1 MDQTK
6 KSELKIYSEVLYAPG
21 AGGEFFS
28 LLLESHKSDHW
39 TRIPLCCFD
48 WHYYNYNYFHSD
60 VRTRQIRPIHRISYS
75 RLSPVVF
82 LKAPMDYI
90 IDIRKKKSSRLNH
103 LHDKQWLEDN
113 TEDDIASEDFADV
126 TISHLDPLKN
136 YYKMCDMMEMEPD
149 IEFYSWAW
157 WNYLGIQHI
166 LLNKEYNYIEKVRN
180 NLKECFGDFNG
191 VN

>member
-1 MDQTK
+1 
-6 KSELKIYSEVLYAPG
+6 
-21 AGGEFFS
+21 
-28 LLLESHKSDHW
+28 
-39 TRIPLCCFD
+39 
-48 WHYYNYNYFHSD
+48 
-60 VRTRQIRPIHRISYS
+60 
-75 RLSPVVF
+75 
-82 LKAPMDYI
+82 MDYI